1 MQRFLD
7 LLIGRLE
14 RASAPLCVG
23 LDSRYDRIPDAI
35 RSGKSVSQAIFDFNK
50 SVVDL
55 SSDCVTAY
63 KMNLAFYAGFG
74 SEGLK
79 GLRETN
85 AYIKNNY
92 PGIPLFADCKRSEMG
107 ESVEMVRREIFEDLG
122 FDCVMVTPWF
132 GYDTIR
138 DYLSKP
144 SHGVLVYAHDSN
156 PSAYEIQDLLV
167 VGRPSPEGRDSIAAE
182 SLPTPMPLYEY
193 VTKKVVEDWNTNG
206 NVIIESGLT
215 YPRAL
220 RRVREIAGPD
230 MPLLVAGLGAQ
241 GGKAE
246 DLRGLFGTNNRRL
259 FVNVSRGIIFPS
271 GEGSW
276 EKLMANAI
284 EEYSSMLRG
293 AQAAV
298 I

>member
-1 MQRFLD
+1 
-7 LLIGRLE
+7 
-14 RASAPLCVG
+14 
-23 LDSRYDRIPDAI
+23 
-35 RSGKSVSQAIFDFNK
+35 
-50 SVVDL
+50 
-55 SSDCVTAY
+55 
-63 KMNLAFYAGFG
+63 
-74 SEGLK
+74 
-79 GLRETN
+79 
-85 AYIKNNY
+85 
-92 PGIPLFADCKRSEMG
+92 
-107 ESVEMVRREIFEDLG
+107 
-122 FDCVMVTPWF
+122 
-132 GYDTIR
+132 
-138 DYLSKP
+138 
-144 SHGVLVYAHDSN
+144 
-156 PSAYEIQDLLV
+156 
-167 VGRPSPEGRDSIAAE
+167 
-182 SLPTPMPLYEY
+182 MPLYEY